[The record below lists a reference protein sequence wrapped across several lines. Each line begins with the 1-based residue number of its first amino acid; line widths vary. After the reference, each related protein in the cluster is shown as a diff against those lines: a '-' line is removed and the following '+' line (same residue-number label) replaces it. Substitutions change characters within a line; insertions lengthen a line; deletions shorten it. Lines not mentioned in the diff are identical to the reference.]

1 MGGMDGAAV
10 FRRVAAGANRAMLPL
25 LRTGPAQRLL
35 GSSFATLTYTGR
47 KSGREITLPVNY
59 RRDKA
64 TGDVVILVAVPSA
77 KTWWRNF
84 TGDGAPVL
92 VTLGAEQHRGHA
104 VATKNAKGGV
114 SVRVSLS

>member
-1 MGGMDGAAV
+1 MDAAAL
-10 FRRVAAGANRAMLPL
+10 FRRAAAGANRAMLPL
-25 LRTGPAQRLL
+25 LRTRPAQKLL

-64 TGDVVILVAVPSA
+64 TGDIVILVAVPSA

-84 TGDGAPVL
+84 TGTGAPVD
-92 VTLGAEQHRGHA
+92 VTLGATRHHGHA
-104 VATKNAKGGV
+104 VATQNAKGGV
-114 SVRVSLS
+114 TVRVSPD